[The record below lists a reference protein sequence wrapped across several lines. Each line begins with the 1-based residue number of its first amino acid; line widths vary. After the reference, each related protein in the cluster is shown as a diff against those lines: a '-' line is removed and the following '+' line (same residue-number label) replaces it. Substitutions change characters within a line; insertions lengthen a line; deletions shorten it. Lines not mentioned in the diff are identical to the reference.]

1 MLYNCI
7 WYELITTIF
16 SFWVPDEVDVVVGV
30 VVRVVVGVVIGFVVE
45 VVAVQVS
52 WLGSGCQICW

>member
-1 MLYNCI
+1 MSI
-7 WYELITTIF
+7 
-16 SFWVPDEVDVVVGV
+16 WVPDEVDVVVGV

-52 WLGSGCQICW
+52 WFGSGCQICW